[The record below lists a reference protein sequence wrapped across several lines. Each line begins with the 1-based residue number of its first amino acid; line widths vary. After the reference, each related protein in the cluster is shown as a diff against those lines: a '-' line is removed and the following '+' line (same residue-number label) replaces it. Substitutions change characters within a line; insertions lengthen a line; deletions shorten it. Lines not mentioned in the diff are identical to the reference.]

1 MELGSTSK
9 IHCKAS
15 GNPKI
20 VWSREMDELLPEN
33 VDDVNGT
40 LIFNN
45 VTLEHK
51 GKYSCHASIGDENIH
66 ASIQVN
72 IVVAPKFEVS
82 PPSAI
87 NVVEYQ
93 PVFLDCIASGSP
105 EPTVRWDYNS
115 KQISTTVEGDDDRFK
130 IFENGTLVL
139 NEARQ
144 EDEGRYGC
152 TIGNAAGLKREETV
166 LTIKRNYSIYNSLNH
181 DLIGYFL
188 AMDSHSSFEDAA
200 KENGFVMTKAVLITI
215 IVALAY
221 IFMVV
226 ALMLWCRYKRQKSRS
241 EDPENKDTCDDTA
254 SDGDEEKVS

>member
-1 MELGSTSK
+1 
-9 IHCKAS
+9 
-15 GNPKI
+15 
-20 VWSREMDELLPEN
+20 MDELLPEN

-51 GKYSCHASIGDENIH
+51 GKYSCHASIGDESIL

-72 IVVAPKFEVS
+72 IVIAPKFEVS

-166 LTIKRNYSIYNSLNH
+166 LTIKRNYVNYNP
-181 DLIGYFL
+181 
-188 AMDSHSSFEDAA
+188 
-200 KENGFVMTKAVLITI
+200 TI
-215 IVALAY
+215 I
-221 IFMVV
+221 
-226 ALMLWCRYKRQKSRS
+226 
-241 EDPENKDTCDDTA
+241 N
-254 SDGDEEKVS
+254 